1 MKLFE
6 QKILYIAFVILFV
19 SSCQTNQNEIIEA
32 EVNEISISENE
43 LFEEYLADQWDKD
56 LEDRPIFASLLG
68 DKYDIKD
75 FHHEVLRRG
84 SVPLDILESYIN
96 DWISETLNS

>member
-68 DKYDIKD
+68 DKRFNQDIT
-75 FHHEVLRRG
+75 
-84 SVPLDILESYIN
+84 PNNLEYYQKR
-96 DWISETLNS
+96 ISKLQEENKN

>member
-1 MKLFE
+1 MNFIK
-6 QKILYIAFVILFV
+6 QKNLVLAFTILFV

-32 EVNEISISENE
+32 EVNEISIIENE

-68 DKYDIKD
+68 DKRFNQDIAQ
-75 FHHEVLRRG
+75 
-84 SVPLDILESYIN
+84 
-96 DWISETLNS
+96 ISI